1 LRREERRTGVQIECL
16 VEMGFGDVLE
26 ADRLDKAATGYQN
39 VELALFLADRLK
51 KAIKVGSDGSTSLE

>member
-1 LRREERRTGVQIECL
+1 LERWASLTILATKKAR
-16 VEMGFGDVLE
+16 M
-26 ADRLDKAATGYQN
+26 ADRLDKAGTGYQN